1 MHHVELVTMGALQK
15 MNTRWVYLHAHT
27 LGNAYNLKKCK
38 NPSHA
43 QSAMENVTKIL
54 KRLV

>member
-1 MHHVELVTMGALQK
+1 MGALQK
-15 MNTRWVYLHAHT
+15 MNTRWVYLHAYT